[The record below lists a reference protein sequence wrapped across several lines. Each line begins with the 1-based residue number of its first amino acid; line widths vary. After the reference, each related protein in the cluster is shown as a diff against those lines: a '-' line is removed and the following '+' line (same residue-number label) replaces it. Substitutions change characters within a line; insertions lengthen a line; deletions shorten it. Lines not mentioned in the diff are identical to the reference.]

1 MKLLLILLLII
12 SLICISISFNQGV
25 YTGIN
30 EQKQHVKDSLLIYGE
45 SNRANDSL
53 YWRTR
58 LKLKMRKEQGTKL
71 YAMPDST
78 IYKERMKYYKLIINS
93 LKNK

>member
-30 EQKQHVKDSLLIYGE
+30 EQKQHVKDSILINGE
-45 SNRANDSL
+45 FNRINDSI
-53 YWRTR
+53 YWR
-58 LKLKMRKEQGTKL
+58 KKFHLKMKKEPSITIKL
-71 YAMPDST
+71 
-78 IYKERMKYYKLIINS
+78 
-93 LKNK
+93 